1 MADLPPSSSRA
12 LPRLAGLRA
21 GLRSWLKEERRSLP
35 RRPALTSALLTS
47 VLVLAP
53 LFGLELMRRVALLQR
68 QQQERQEQA
77 LEVVGAAQAALR
89 RTTRDWAHW
98 DETYALVTGRD
109 PQALR
114 RHISQTPVFDDGSVM
129 LLFRPEGS
137 LFQAFGHPTD
147 PRLGDR
153 ALQICSA
160 SNLPAG
166 GPSTPVDTM
175 VALLCR
181 AESGTLYLGM
191 VSPISD
197 SHAAQPAHGALV
209 LLSPYLRSDYGPQ
222 LLDLLRRLERDF
234 VVPASTP
241 AAARRPSLAA
251 IERVTQ
257 ASLFASGGGKVALRQ
272 RGVWLETF
280 RSLAEQALLLLS
292 LLLALLLFRAL
303 LLLERRRQLLTQRRL
318 EAQGNR
324 RIRRICHEL
333 DGLLQQ
339 MGLDVERAAPD
350 ERVLAR
356 LMGGGGTEA
365 PLAAPPP
372 LALPSSTPTDGL
384 EGLPGAEDGDGNQ
397 HEGVVSRM
405 RQITDRFQYFLSSA
419 RRLALCDPLTQLPNR
434 RYFLEYLGLEAER
447 QRANQGRFAILF
459 VDIDKF
465 KAINDTYGHA
475 LGDEALVVVAERLR
489 GLMRSGDFLARYGG
503 DEFVVLI
510 PLNPSWDGPES
521 DLRRDVYGFA
531 SRIASCFD
539 EVLQLGPAA
548 LEVNLSI
555 GVAMVDPAEIDPQE
569 AIQRSDE
576 AMYRAKLHKTSR
588 IAIFNVDDEAPSLD
602 SYPLYVDLIAAVR
615 DQDLRIEFQ
624 PVVDAEGQARAVEA
638 LARWIHPLQ
647 GEIAPDH
654 FLDLAERYRQ
664 MPLLGE
670 ALLERS
676 LKAFQQLPTDQGR
689 LQLNLNLSPTQLLDP
704 ELADRIGRALE
715 RHGLAPQRLTLELT
729 ETAVIETTPTVQ
741 ANLEALRRRG
751 LRLSI
756 DDFGTGY
763 SSLTLLQTLR
773 PDEVK
778 IDQTF
783 IRGMTIDPYARRIVA
798 LLAGMAP
805 LMGVE
810 IVAEGVETRACF
822 QALRDLGIN
831 RFQGYLFTR
840 PLPPERFSTLLFPPA
855 IPAVGV

>member
-1 MADLPPSSSRA
+1 MMADLNA
-12 LPRLAGLRA
+12 LPWSERFLRLSVLRA
-21 GLRSWLKEERRSLP
+21 GVRSWLKEERRSLP

-47 VLVLAP
+47 VLLLAP
-53 LFGLELMRRVALLQR
+53 LFGLELIRRVALLQR
-68 QQQERQEQA
+68 QQQEHQAQA

-98 DETYALVTGRD
+98 DDTYALVIGRD
-109 PQALR
+109 PQALQ
-114 RHISQTPVFDDGSVM
+114 RHISQAPVFDDGSVM

-137 LFQAFGHPTD
+137 LLHAFGQPGD
-147 PRLGDR
+147 PRVADT
-153 ALQICSA
+153 ALQRCSA

-166 GPSTPVDTM
+166 GPATPVDTM

-181 AESGTLYLGM
+181 AETGTLYLGM

-197 SHAAQPAHGALV
+197 SRAAKPAHGALV

-222 LLDLLRRLERDF
+222 LLDLLRRLEQDF
-234 VVPASTP
+234 VVPAAAG
-241 AAARRPSLAA
+241 AAARTPSPPA

-257 ASLFASGGGKVALRQ
+257 APLFASGGGKVALRQ

-333 DGLLQQ
+333 DRLLQQ

-356 LMGGGGTEA
+356 LMGGEVA
-365 PLAAPPP
+365 AAAPRDDLQGPAAA
-372 LALPSSTPTDGL
+372 LA
-384 EGLPGAEDGDGNQ
+384 GNGSE
-397 HEGVVSRM
+397 HEGVASRM

-510 PLNPSWDGPES
+510 PLNPAWDGPES

-531 SRIASCFD
+531 SRIASCFE
-539 EVLQLGPAA
+539 EVLQLGSAA

-576 AMYRAKLHKTSR
+576 AMYRAKLHKTNR

-602 SYPLYVDLIAAVR
+602 NYPLYVELIAAAR
-615 DQDLRIEFQ
+615 DRDLQIEFQ
-624 PVVDAEGQARAVEA
+624 PVVDADGQARAVEA

-676 LKAFQQLPTDQGR
+676 LEAFQQLPTDQGR

-704 ELADRIGRALE
+704 DLADRIGQALE
-715 RHGLAPQRLTLELT
+715 RHGMAPQRLTLELT

-741 ANLEALRRRG
+741 ANLEAMRRRG
-751 LRLSI
+751 MRLSI

-763 SSLTLLQTLR
+763 SSLNLLQTLR

-831 RFQGYLFTR
+831 RFQGYLFSR
-840 PLPPERFSTLLFPPA
+840 PLPPERFSTLVFPPA